1 MLKNRKWVEKI
12 LTTGGFILKHLHPT
26 DAKERAH
33 LYIVNAQTIEQ
44 FVENLSILLESDS
57 EVTESDDVFVFPFT
71 TRNIRKNN
79 KRKE

>member
-1 MLKNRKWVEKI
+1 MKKFLRQEV
-12 LTTGGFILKHLHPT
+12 LFLKHLHQT